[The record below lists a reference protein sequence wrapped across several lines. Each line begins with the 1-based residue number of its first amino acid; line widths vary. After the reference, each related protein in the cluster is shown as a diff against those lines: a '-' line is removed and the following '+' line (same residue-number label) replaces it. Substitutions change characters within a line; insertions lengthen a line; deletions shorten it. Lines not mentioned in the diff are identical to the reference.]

1 MTYIGPFKDVIYP
14 NVDREPRIARYRI
27 ALIPQAAGARA
38 IVHLLRSAA
47 VDSQVHIPDAA
58 FDTVLNRIV
67 GMQLPG
73 VRLDRIQFVVQTDE
87 ELVAYP
93 IRFNALDLAPRN
105 GFRSRGSKDH
115 AVHIR
120 SHDIV
125 GGSVSFYVDR
135 DEGKPVSARLEK
147 VLRQI

>member
-14 NVDREPRIARYRI
+14 NANQEPHIARYRI

-47 VDSQVHIPDAA
+47 VDSQMHISEAA

-67 GMQLPG
+67 GTQLAG
-73 VRLDRIQFVVQTDE
+73 VRLDRIQFVVQTGD
-87 ELVAYP
+87 ELVTYP
-93 IRFNALDLAPRN
+93 IRFNALDLAPRSAS
-105 GFRSRGSKDH
+105 RSRGSKDH

-120 SHDIV
+120 SHDVV
-125 GGSVSFYVDR
+125 GGAVAFYVDQ
-135 DEGKPVSARLEK
+135 DGGKPASAIVERLL
-147 VLRQI
+147 LR